1 MRIALVHDWLTGMRG
16 GEKVLSALCELL
28 PAADVLTMIH
38 VPGSCDE
45 RIERMPIHTS
55 ALSDLPGV
63 GRYYRYLVPLM
74 TLAVEWLDL
83 SGYDLIV
90 STSHCVAK
98 GVVRPRRAVHVCY
111 CHTPMRYAWS
121 QHDAYRGM
129 RVLPAAAL
137 RLMRRYLQA
146 WDRRSAAHVD
156 RFLANSRCVARR
168 IRQTYHRRAEVVH
181 PPVDTEFF
189 TPDGGGREEYYLVVG
204 ALAPYKRVD
213 QAVAAFTRLGKPLR
227 VIGTGQQKR
236 IFTRGLP
243 DHITYLGWQSD
254 EAIREHYRRCRA
266 LIFPGEEDF
275 GIVPLEATACGAP
288 VIAYGAGGATES
300 VLDIDGDDPCGP
312 TGLLYT
318 PQTVDALAAAVE
330 RFEQVGG
337 GFEPARLRRWA
348 QRFSGARFRARLEAI
363 LGPWLDGAGA
373 RRPC

>member
-1 MRIALVHDWLTGMRG
+1 MRG

-28 PAADVLTMIH
+28 PTADVLTMIH

-45 RIERMPIHTS
+45 RIERMPIRTS

-63 GRYYRYLVPLM
+63 GRYYRYLLPLM

-83 SGYDLIV
+83 GGYDLIV

-98 GVVRPRRAVHVCY
+98 GVVRPPRAAHVCY

-121 QHDAYRGM
+121 RHDAYGGM
-129 RVLPAAAL
+129 RALPAAAL

-168 IRQTYHRRAEVVH
+168 IRETYHRGAEVVH

-189 TPDGGGREEYYLVVG
+189 TPDGGEREDFYLVVG

-213 QAVAAFTRLGKPLR
+213 QAVAAFARLGRPLR

-236 IFTRGLP
+236 IFAGGLP
-243 DHITYLGWQSD
+243 DNITYLGWQSD
-254 EAIREHYRRCRA
+254 EVIREHYRRCRA

-300 VLDIDGDDPCGP
+300 VVDVDAEVDGPCGP

-318 PQTVDALAAAVE
+318 PQTVDALAAAVT
-330 RFEQVGG
+330 RFERLADR
-337 GFEPARLRRWA
+337 FEPLRLRRWA
-348 QRFSGARFRARLEAI
+348 QRFSGANFRARLEAI
-363 LGPWLDGAGA
+363 LRPWLEGPGA